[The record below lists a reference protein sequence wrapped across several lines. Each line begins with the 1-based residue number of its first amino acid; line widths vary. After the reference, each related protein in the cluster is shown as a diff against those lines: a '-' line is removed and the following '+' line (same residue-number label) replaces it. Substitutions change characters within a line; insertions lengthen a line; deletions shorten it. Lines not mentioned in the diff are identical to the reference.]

1 MTTLRNLREKENL
14 TLRQLGEK
22 LNIHW
27 TTLHSFETGRRNP
40 SFETADKIASYF
52 NVPIEYIF
60 PRYKRESP
68 YPECTTSNTK

>member
-1 MTTLRNLREKENL
+1 MTTLKKLREKENL
-14 TLRQLGEK
+14 SLRQLGEK

-27 TTLHSFETGRRNP
+27 TTIHSFETGKRSP

-52 NVPIEYIF
+52 NVPIEHIF

-68 YPECTTSNTK
+68 YPKDTANCSD